1 MPSKTIDINFKEL
14 LSTKDWDK
22 SITPSF
28 VNQLSDNSALMLA
41 HALKDSLKG
50 KLLLADTKIID
61 TLLEKNPATAPII
74 AQTLQETKAG
84 QELLRK
90 NKFVTKLLEADKSGE
105 VRKTIKEFTPIPEG
119 RIQTI
124 LNSGAKIPG
133 TMRIT
138 EKNAGFYF
146 Q

>member
-1 MPSKTIDINFKEL
+1 MPQQDVNFREL

-41 HALKDSLKG
+41 HALKDSPKG
-50 KLLLADTKIID
+50 KELLADTKIID
-61 TLLEKNPATAPII
+61 ILLEKNPATAAII
-74 AQTLQETKAG
+74 TQALQETEAG

-105 VRKTIKEFTPIPEG
+105 VRNILKEFTPPPAD

-124 LNSGAKIPG
+124 IDSGKKLPGKVRLTEENSSYYQ
-133 TMRIT
+133 RR
-138 EKNAGFYF
+138 
-146 Q
+146 